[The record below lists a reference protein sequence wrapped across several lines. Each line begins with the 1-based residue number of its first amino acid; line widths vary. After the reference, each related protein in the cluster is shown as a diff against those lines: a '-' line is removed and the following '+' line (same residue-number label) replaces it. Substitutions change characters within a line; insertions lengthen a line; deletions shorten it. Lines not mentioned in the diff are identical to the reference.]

1 MNIFEGSRRIAKVT
15 AALYL
20 GGFVVGAMNGGFTEG
35 DGFDFSGFFLG
46 LTAGLAFIWAFTLA
60 TGWIVRGF
68 MCTPQGKDSKE

>member
-20 GGFVVGAMNGGFTEG
+20 GGFVVGAMNGGFTES
-35 DGFDFSGFFLG
+35 DGFDFNGFLIG
-46 LTAGLAFIWAFTLA
+46 LLAGLVIIWGFTFA

-68 MCTPQGKDSKE
+68 MGIPQGKDSKE